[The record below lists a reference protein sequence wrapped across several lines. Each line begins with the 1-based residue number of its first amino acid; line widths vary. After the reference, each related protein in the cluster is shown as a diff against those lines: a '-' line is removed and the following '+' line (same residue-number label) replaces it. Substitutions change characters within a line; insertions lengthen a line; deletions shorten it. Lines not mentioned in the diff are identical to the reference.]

1 MKFAH
6 EYEAALKQEGYPDR
20 WVQSAISYRQLKKCI
35 KKVEMELSRIGLDS
49 ETLGQLWQSLKKFNT
64 SGAPFQYK
72 FEGNL
77 TTFVPKLVF
86 LVNPRNGVPVDAC
99 LSPET
104 RAYLQSLATKTC
116 DTAGATAQILDDHPD
131 LIPIDVN
138 AETTSKVLGQTKVG
152 IGFEPSC
159 SPLDPIEDVYRRV
172 EVPLRYDSE
181 FFHMLNVELSGL
193 HDLQAQQRAE
203 LTKEICG
210 LGQSISK
217 IAAPSQD
224 SAKSDLYA
232 WREIFSLYTDSKIF
246 FSTNEQDEFCR
257 DSSTAQKQLQEFSAK
272 LCKLKATKT
281 FRRKESYK
289 ALKLFLQINLTMLRN
304 LKFQELN
311 ATAMTK
317 ILKKFDKRTA
327 LGARNALP
335 DLIST
340 ELLSSQSLAKS
351 LCFKISEEVLT
362 VIPQL
367 NDYLCPVCFNISFK
381 PIRLRCGHVFCIR
394 CMIVMQRAK
403 EDHCPLCRGPVVMQA
418 DSTNLDPALTNFLR
432 TFFPREVK
440 LKQKENER
448 DSGIDQYG
456 EDYTK
461 CTIM

>member
-1 MKFAH
+1 M
-6 EYEAALKQEGYPDR
+6 
-20 WVQSAISYRQLKKCI
+20 
-35 KKVEMELSRIGLDS
+35 
-49 ETLGQLWQSLKKFNT
+49 
-64 SGAPFQYK
+64 
-72 FEGNL
+72 
-77 TTFVPKLVF
+77 
-86 LVNPRNGVPVDAC
+86 PVDAC

-317 ILKKFDKRTA
+317 ILKSKPSGYSMKTKFNLVPEFDKRTA

-418 DSTNLDPALTNFLR
+418 DSSKEKFPSKLFGYTDKVQRILTQR
-432 TFFPREVK
+432 
-440 LKQKENER
+440 
-448 DSGIDQYG
+448 
-456 EDYTK
+456 
-461 CTIM
+461 